1 METLA
6 LDRRSFLRASALAGG
21 GFMLGAHLSAE
32 EAVAAADAA
41 PVFAPNAF
49 VKITADGVI
58 TVTAKNPEV
67 GQGIKTM
74 LPMLIAEELDVDF
87 KDIRIEQAMSDQAKY
102 GAQFAGGSQA
112 TPQNFDEHRRF
123 GAAARTMLVSAA
135 AATWSVPEA
144 ECSASQGSVVHR
156 PSGRKLGYGALAA
169 KAATLPVPDLKTVTL
184 KDPKDFRVIGQFT
197 SGVDNP
203 KVVTGQPL
211 YGIDVKVP
219 GMLHAVFEK
228 CPVFGGKVASANVDE
243 LKALPGVRHAFVVE
257 GTTNLEGLMPG
268 VAIVA
273 DTYWN
278 AQSARKKLKV
288 TWNEGETASQSS
300 EGFAKRAAEL
310 KGQAAGKSLRND
322 GDCDTALKGA
332 AKTVEAS
339 YSYPFLAHAPLEPQN
354 CTAHFKDGKLEI
366 WAPTQNPQPGR
377 KLVATTL
384 EMPEADI
391 AIHMT
396 RIGGGFGRRLFNDYM
411 VEAAWISKVA
421 AAPVKLLWSR
431 EDDMRHDLYRP
442 AGYHH
447 LRGGV
452 DTAGKLVAWHDH
464 FVSFG
469 DGKEFVKAAG
479 VGDSE
484 FPARFVPHFRLETTM
499 LPLGVPTGWLRA
511 PGSNA
516 LAFVFQCFIDE
527 LAQAAGKDP
536 VEFRR
541 SLLGEARLVTNPDG
555 KGGYDAGR
563 MRGVLD
569 LVAEKSGWG
578 RTVPKGT
585 GLGVAFHYSH
595 LGYFAEV
602 AEVNVDARGRVKV
615 PKVWVAGDVGSVII
629 NPAGALNQVQGS
641 VIDGIGELLY
651 QEITIEAGRVK
662 QSNFHDHPLIRMT
675 DVPEVEVH
683 FKKTD
688 NSPTGLGE
696 PALPPVVPAVLNAIF
711 AATGKRVRT
720 LPLSKVD
727 LKA

>member
-1 METLA
+1 MDTLA
-6 LDRRSFLRASALAGG
+6 LDRRSFLRVSALAGG
-21 GFMLGAHLSAE
+21 GFVLGAHLSAE
-32 EAVAAADAA
+32 EAAADAA
-41 PVFAPNAF
+41 TVFSPNAF
-49 VKITADGVI
+49 VKIATDGVI

-87 KDIRIEQAMSDQAKY
+87 KDIRIEQALSDPAKY

-112 TPQNFDEHRRF
+112 TPQNWDEHRRF

-135 AATWSVPEA
+135 AATWSVPET
-144 ECSASQGSVVHR
+144 ECYASRGSVLHR
-156 PSGRKLGYGALAA
+156 PSGRTLGYGALAA

-197 SGVDNP
+197 PGVDNP

-211 YGIDVKVP
+211 FGIDVKVP

-228 CPVFGGKVASANVDE
+228 CPVFAGKVASANLDE
-243 LKALPGVRHAFVVE
+243 VKALPGVRHAFVVE

-273 DTYWN
+273 DTFWA
-278 AQSARKKLKV
+278 AQTARKKLKV
-288 TWNEGETASQSS
+288 TWNEGETRGQSS
-300 EGFAKRAAEL
+300 TGFATRAAEL
-310 KGQAAGKSLRND
+310 KGQPAGKSLRND
-322 GDCDTALKGA
+322 GDCDAALKDA

-339 YSYPFLAHAPLEPQN
+339 YSYPFIAHAPLEPQN
-354 CTAHFKDGKLEI
+354 CTAHYKDGKLEI

-384 EMPEADI
+384 EMAEGDI
-391 AIHMT
+391 TIHMT

-411 VEAAWISKVA
+411 VEAAWIAKVVG
-421 AAPVKLLWSR
+421 APVKLLWTR

-442 AGYHH
+442 GGFHH

-452 DTAGKLVAWHDH
+452 DAAGKLVAWHDH

-469 DGKEFVKAAG
+469 DGKEFAKAAG
-479 VGDSE
+479 VSDSE

-527 LAQAAGKDP
+527 LAHAAGKDP

-541 SLLGEARLVTNPDG
+541 ALLGEARLVTNPDG

-578 RTVPKGT
+578 RTLPKGS

-615 PKVWVAGDVGSVII
+615 PKVWVAGDVGSIII

-651 QEITIEAGRVK
+651 QEITIEGGRVK
-662 QSNFHDHPLIRMT
+662 QGNFHEHPLIRMT
-675 DVPEVEVH
+675 DIPEVEVH
-683 FKKTD
+683 FRKTD

-727 LKA
+727 LLKA

>member
-1 METLA
+1 MDTLS
-6 LDRRSFLRASALAGG
+6 LDRRSFLRVSALAGG
-21 GFMLGAHLSAE
+21 GFVLGVHVSAE
-32 EAVAAADAA
+32 DAPSA
-41 PVFAPNAF
+41 FTPNAF

-58 TVTAKNPEV
+58 TVVAKNPEV

-87 KDIRIEQAMSDQAKY
+87 KDIQIEQALSDPAKY

-112 TPQNFDEHRRF
+112 TPQNWDEHRRF
-123 GAAARTMLVSAA
+123 GAAARTMLVSAGA
-135 AATWSVPEA
+135 LTWGVPES
-144 ECSASQGSVVHR
+144 ECYASRGAVLHR

-169 KAATLPVPDLKTVTL
+169 KAATLPVPDPKTVTL

-203 KVVTGQPL
+203 KIVTGQPL
-211 YGIDVKVP
+211 FGIDVKVP
-219 GMLHAVFEK
+219 GMLYATYEK
-228 CPVFGGKVASANVDE
+228 CPVFGGKVMSANLDE
-243 LKALPGVRHAFVVE
+243 VKAMPGVRHAFAVE

-273 DTYWN
+273 DSFWA

-288 TWNEGETASQSS
+288 IWNEHPTASQSS

-310 KGQAAGKSLRND
+310 KGQPAGKSLRND
-322 GDCDTALKGA
+322 GDFDAAIKGA
-332 AKTVEAS
+332 SKVVEAS
-339 YSYPFLAHAPLEPQN
+339 YVYPFIAHAPLEPQN
-354 CTAHFKDGKLEI
+354 CTAHYKDGKLEI

-377 KLVATTL
+377 KLVASTL
-384 EMPEADI
+384 AMAEGDI
-391 AIHMT
+391 TIHMT

-421 AAPVKLLWSR
+421 GAPVKLVWTR
-431 EDDMRHDLYRP
+431 GDDMQHDLYRP
-442 AGYHH
+442 GGFHH

-452 DTAGKLVAWHDH
+452 DAAGRLVAWHDH

-469 DGKEFVKAAG
+469 DGKDFAKAAG
-479 VGDSE
+479 ISDSE

-527 LAQAAGKDP
+527 LAHAAGKDP
-536 VEFRR
+536 VDFRR
-541 SLLGEARLVTNPDG
+541 ELLGEARRVTNADG
-555 KGGYDAGR
+555 KEGYDAGR
-563 MRGVLD
+563 MRGVLVR
-569 LVAEKSGWG
+569 VAEKAGWG
-578 RTVPKGT
+578 RTLAKGS

-602 AEVNVDARGRVKV
+602 AEVGVDASGRVKV
-615 PKVWVAGDVGSVII
+615 AKVWVAGDVGSTII
-629 NPAGALNQVQGS
+629 NPAGAVNQVQGS
-641 VIDGIGELLY
+641 VIDGIGELLF
-651 QEITIEAGRVK
+651 QEITLEGGRVK

-675 DVPEVEVH
+675 DAPEVEVH
-683 FKKTD
+683 FRKTD

-696 PALPPVVPAVLNAIF
+696 PALPPAVPAVLNAIF
-711 AATGKRVRT
+711 AATGKRVRA